1 MQAVHTHAPGRI
13 AQALA
18 HEPAQRLD
26 LRHLV
31 ALDHIAKEHAVHIA
45 LQQFDARGEREP
57 LRLRESPLDQKLA
70 EALLDERSL
79 DWCRP
84 KGARRESLRAD
95 EPETTSSMRSVSST
109 RRQKRSHPG
118 TSWIS
123 SRNQCA
129 VCRPRNSGCVR
140 KCSSSRS
147 PSCSTPMSASRLV
160 PERPDGSCRRL
171 CCRNHGTDRRRTP
184 RRPRSIRCERRSQ
197 CDSTPPRL
205 AAPLDNA
212 RRAVAPGQP

>member
-1 MQAVHTHAPGRI
+1 MNARTRRRTGPGCRSERGHRILGDAVPLRAQVEMQAVHTHAPGRI

-84 KGARRESLRAD
+84 KSARRESLRAD

-123 SRNQCA
+123 
-129 VCRPRNSGCVR
+129 
-140 KCSSSRS
+140 
-147 PSCSTPMSASRLV
+147 
-160 PERPDGSCRRL
+160 
-171 CCRNHGTDRRRTP
+171 
-184 RRPRSIRCERRSQ
+184 
-197 CDSTPPRL
+197 
-205 AAPLDNA
+205 
-212 RRAVAPGQP
+212 